1 MRLQVLLPLML
12 FGLLTV
18 IAIIIPASE
27 GIAVNRTQQ
36 LTLQRATSMDQ
47 IVQRA
52 ETAVASDDAAGL
64 IRYLERFA
72 EVYGE
77 AAMVVDSEGALVA
90 STGDVDM
97 DARAASLVLAASRTV
112 PQRSIPTIYPWS
124 ADTHL
129 VAEPFANGS
138 SAASGA
144 VLLEVDQAEAKAEIT
159 GWWALVALAGLLLL
173 LLLFAASQFWTSWVL
188 RPVRAL
194 DDAANALAEQREP
207 DLAAATGPLELR
219 RLSSSFAR
227 MSRGVEDALEQQRGF
242 VAEASHQLRNPL
254 AAIRL
259 RIDAL
264 PRDDA
269 DEAELAAVGGDLD
282 RLEHVVDRMLV
293 LANAEHRATAEAS
306 GRRTGFADGA
316 AREHVTSAVML
327 AAPHEERFHDEGM
340 RLRVVDEREVR
351 VACRKSDLE
360 EIVETLLDNARKYA
374 GNGATV
380 TMRFVLK
387 GPERGGGSG
396 QVSAS
401 ASASVSV
408 SAQAQAQAHGQ
419 SPVGGPRPPA
429 ARGGFRGAADDGVSE
444 PRSGIASFG
453 ESAGFD
459 GFGESVGFDGFDGF
473 DGAVGHA
480 LLEISDDGPGVRD
493 DELAQLGTRFWRS
506 PDHRGKPGTGL
517 GLAIVG
523 ELARAN
529 RASVGYDRAPEGGLR
544 ARVRLVRAW

>member
-1 MRLQVLLPLML
+1 MKLQVLLPLML
-12 FGLLTV
+12 FGLLAIV
-18 IAIIIPASE
+18 AIIVPASE

-52 ETAVASDDAAGL
+52 EAAVASDDAAGL
-64 IRYLERFA
+64 DRYLERFA
-72 EVYGE
+72 ETYGE
-77 AAMVVDSEGALVA
+77 AAMVVDSEGQVV
-90 STGDVDM
+90 SSVGGIEM
-97 DARAASLVLAASRTV
+97 DARVASLVLAASRTV

-124 ADTHL
+124 DDTHL

-144 VLLEVDQAEAKAEIT
+144 VVLEVNQAEAKAQIAR
-159 GWWALVALAGLLLL
+159 WWALVALAGLLLL

-194 DDAANALAEQREP
+194 DAAANALAEQREP
-207 DLAAATGPLELR
+207 DLEAATGPLELR

-259 RIDAL
+259 RIDSL

-269 DEAELAAVGGDLD
+269 DEADLEAVGGDLD

-316 AREHVTSAVML
+316 AREHLTSAAML
-327 AAPHEERFHDEGM
+327 AAPHEGRFREAGM
-340 RLRVVDEREVR
+340 RLRVVGDAEVR

-374 GNGATV
+374 GDGAEIV
-380 TMRFVLK
+380 VGFVLASDSD
-387 GPERGGGSG
+387 EDAREDDVDDRGG
-396 QVSAS
+396 
-401 ASASVSV
+401 
-408 SAQAQAQAHGQ
+408 
-419 SPVGGPRPPA
+419 A
-429 ARGGFRGAADDGVSE
+429 AGR
-444 PRSGIASFG
+444 
-453 ESAGFD
+453 
-459 GFGESVGFDGFDGF
+459 
-473 DGAVGHA
+473 AV
-480 LLEISDDGPGVRD
+480 LEISDNGPGVD
-493 DELAQLGTRFWRS
+493 SGELAQLGTRFWRS
-506 PDHRGKPGTGL
+506 PGHRAKPGTGL

-544 ARVRLVRAW
+544 VRVSLVRTW

>member
-124 ADTHL
+124 DDTHL

-380 TMRFVLK
+380 TMRFVLE

-401 ASASVSV
+401 ASAS
-408 SAQAQAQAHGQ
+408 AQVQAHGQ
-419 SPVGGPRPPA
+419 SPVGGPGPHPPA
-429 ARGGFRGAADDGVSE
+429 ARGGFRGAANDGVSE
-444 PRSGIASFG
+444 PQSGVASFG
-453 ESAGFD
+453 ESD
-459 GFGESVGFDGFDGF
+459 EFDGF

-480 LLEISDDGPGVRD
+480 VLEISDDGPGVRD

>member
-64 IRYLERFA
+64 IRYLDRFA
-72 EVYGE
+72 DVYGE
-77 AAMVVDSEGALVA
+77 SAMVVDSEGALVA
-90 STGDVDM
+90 STGDVDL

-124 ADTHL
+124 DDTHL

-144 VLLEVDQAEAKAEIT
+144 VLLEVNQAEAKAEIT
-159 GWWALVALAGLLLL
+159 GWWALVALAGVLLL

-194 DDAANALAEQREP
+194 DAAANALAEQREP

-269 DEAELAAVGGDLD
+269 DEAELEAVGGDLD

-316 AREHVTSAVML
+316 AREHVTSAAML
-327 AAPHEERFHDEGM
+327 AAPHEERFRDEGM

-351 VACRKSDLE
+351 VVCRKSDLE

-374 GNGATV
+374 GGGATV
-380 TMRFVLK
+380 TMGFVLE
-387 GPERGGGSG
+387 GPEHGGEAVQTSGSVQAKLHVHGQGLAGGPGSRPPAERGGFSG
-396 QVSAS
+396 ATGDGAS
-401 ASASVSV
+401 D
-408 SAQAQAQAHGQ
+408 AQDGLE
-419 SPVGGPRPPA
+419 
-429 ARGGFRGAADDGVSE
+429 GFDGHE
-444 PRSGIASFG
+444 
-453 ESAGFD
+453 GFD
-459 GFGESVGFDGFDGF
+459 GFEGFDEFE
-473 DGAVGHA
+473 GAAGHA

-506 PDHRGKPGTGL
+506 PDHRAKPGTGL

-529 RASVGYDRAPEGGLR
+529 RASVSYDRAPEGGLR
-544 ARVRLVRAW
+544 ARVRLVRTW

>member
-1 MRLQVLLPLML
+1 MKLQVLLPLML

-18 IAIIIPASE
+18 IAIIVPASE

-52 ETAVASDDAAGL
+52 EMAVASDDTAGL
-64 IRYLERFA
+64 DRYLERFA
-72 EVYGE
+72 ETYGE
-77 AAMVVDSEGALVA
+77 AAIVVDSEGEVV
-90 STGDVDM
+90 SSVGGVEM
-97 DARAASLVLAASRTV
+97 DAGVASLVLAASRTV

-124 ADTHL
+124 DDTHL
-129 VAEPFANGS
+129 IAEPFANGS

-144 VLLEVDQAEAKAEIT
+144 VVLEVSQAEAKAQIT
-159 GWWALVALAGLLLL
+159 GWWVLVALAGLLLL

-194 DDAANALAEQREP
+194 DTAANALAEQREP

-269 DEAELAAVGGDLD
+269 DEAALEAVGGDLD

-306 GRRTGFADGA
+306 GRRTGFADGG
-316 AREHVTSAVML
+316 AREHLTSAAML
-327 AAPHEERFHDEGM
+327 AAPHEARFREVGM
-340 RLRVVDEREVR
+340 LLRVVGDAEVR

-360 EIVETLLDNARKYA
+360 EIVETLLDNAKKYA
-374 GNGATV
+374 GEGATV
-380 TMRFVLK
+380 TMAFALA
-387 GPERGGGSG
+387 PD
-396 QVSAS
+396 
-401 ASASVSV
+401 
-408 SAQAQAQAHGQ
+408 
-419 SPVGGPRPPA
+419 P
-429 ARGGFRGAADDGVSE
+429 DDGDADGD
-444 PRSGIASFG
+444 PRVPGR
-453 ESAGFD
+453 
-459 GFGESVGFDGFDGF
+459 
-473 DGAVGHA
+473 AV
-480 LLEISDDGPGVRD
+480 LEISDDGPGVHD
-493 DELAQLGTRFWRS
+493 DELSQLGTRFWRS
-506 PDHRGKPGTGL
+506 PAHRAKPGTGL

-529 RASVGYDRAPEGGLR
+529 SATVSYDLAHEGGLR
-544 ARVRLVRAW
+544 ARVSLVRTW

>member
-1 MRLQVLLPLML
+1 MKLQVLLPLML

-18 IAIIIPASE
+18 IAIIVPASE

-52 ETAVASDDAAGL
+52 ETAVAADDASGL
-64 IRYLERFA
+64 ERYLERFA
-72 EVYGE
+72 ETYGE
-77 AAMVVDSEGALVA
+77 AAMVVDSEGQVVSSVGGLELDPQV
-90 STGDVDM
+90 
-97 DARAASLVLAASRTV
+97 ASLVLAASRTV
-112 PQRSIPTIYPWS
+112 PQRSISTIYPWS
-124 ADTHL
+124 DDTHL
-129 VAEPFANGS
+129 VAEPFANGA

-144 VLLEVDQAEAKAEIT
+144 VVLEVNQTEAKAQIT

-194 DDAANALAEQREP
+194 DAAANALAEQREP

-264 PRDDA
+264 PRD
-269 DEAELAAVGGDLD
+269 EAEEAALEAVGGDLD

-293 LANAEHRATAEAS
+293 LADAEHRATAEAS

-316 AREHVTSAVML
+316 AREHLTSAAML
-327 AAPHEERFHDEGM
+327 TAPHEERFREEGM
-340 RLRVVDEREVR
+340 RLRFDGDEEIR

-360 EIVETLLDNARKYA
+360 EIVETMLDNARKYA
-374 GNGATV
+374 GEG
-380 TMRFVLK
+380 
-387 GPERGGGSG
+387 
-396 QVSAS
+396 
-401 ASASVSV
+401 ASVTIRFAAAPSSGW
-408 SAQAQAQAHGQ
+408 SAAVPGEGEPDGPLDGRSQPPEAFEAFAAFEID
-419 SPVGGPRPPA
+419 GPR
-429 ARGGFRGAADDGVSE
+429 
-444 PRSGIASFG
+444 
-453 ESAGFD
+453 
-459 GFGESVGFDGFDGF
+459 
-473 DGAVGHA
+473 AV
-480 LLEISDDGPGVRD
+480 LEISDDGPGVD
-493 DELAQLGTRFWRS
+493 EDELAQLGTRFWRS
-506 PDHRGKPGTGL
+506 PSHRSLPGTGL

-529 RASVGYDRAPEGGLR
+529 RATVDYDRAPEGGLR
-544 ARVRLVRAW
+544 ARISLVRTW

>member
-1 MRLQVLLPLML
+1 MKLQVLLPLML

-18 IAIIIPASE
+18 IAIIVPASE

-47 IVQRA
+47 IVHRA
-52 ETAVASDDAAGL
+52 ETAAASGDATGL
-64 IRYLERFA
+64 DRYLERFA
-72 EVYGE
+72 DTYGE
-77 AAMVVDSEGALVA
+77 SAIVVDGEGQVVSSVGGVEL
-90 STGDVDM
+90 
-97 DARAASLVLAASRTV
+97 DARVASLVLAASRTV

-124 ADTHL
+124 DDTHL
-129 VAEPFANGS
+129 VAEPFSTGS

-144 VLLEVDQAEAKAEIT
+144 VVLEVNQAAAKAQIT
-159 GWWALVALAGLLLL
+159 GWWVLVALAGALLLFA
-173 LLLFAASQFWTSWVL
+173 LFAASQFWTSWVL

-194 DDAANALAEQREP
+194 DAAANALAEQREP

-264 PRDDA
+264 PRDEA
-269 DEAELAAVGGDLD
+269 DEAELEAVGSDLD

-293 LANAEHRATAEAS
+293 LADAEHRATAEAS
-306 GRRTGFADGA
+306 GRRTGFADGG
-316 AREHVTSAVML
+316 ARAHVTSAAML
-327 AAPHEERFHDEGM
+327 AAPHEERFAEEGM
-340 RLRVVDEREVR
+340 RLRVVGDDELR

-374 GNGATV
+374 GRGATV
-380 TMRFVLK
+380 
-387 GPERGGGSG
+387 
-396 QVSAS
+396 
-401 ASASVSV
+401 
-408 SAQAQAQAHGQ
+408 
-419 SPVGGPRPPA
+419 
-429 ARGGFRGAADDGVSE
+429 
-444 PRSGIASFG
+444 
-453 ESAGFD
+453 
-459 GFGESVGFDGFDGF
+459 SVGFVVEDGPYSA
-473 DGAVGHA
+473 DGARASGQHGGKGPDGLAREKREDERETGSENELAYEVVAGRA
-480 LLEISDDGPGVRD
+480 VLEISDDGAGVGD

-506 PDHRGKPGTGL
+506 PAHRGKPGTGL

-529 RASVGYDRAPEGGLR
+529 RASVGYDLAPEGGLR
-544 ARVRLVRAW
+544 ARVSLLRAW